1 MSKAPAK
8 PELDR
13 ALALDIVRVT
23 EGTAVAAALWRGRGN
38 EAAADEAAAEAMY
51 RELERLAIEGVVVVG
66 EGEENDTPILY
77 LGEAVGTGGAT
88 GLKVDLAVNPVEG
101 STLCAK
107 ALPNA
112 LSVLAVAERG
122 TLLKVPAIYMDKIAI
137 GPGYPEGLVDLDATP
152 ADNLKA
158 LALAK
163 NVPVSGITV
172 CILDRPRHAK
182 LIEEVRGAG
191 AALRLIGDGD
201 IAGVI
206 HVTEPMA
213 TGIDIY
219 MGIGGAPEGVLAAAA
234 LCLHRRSDARTAG
247 GAERTAARPRPCCRD
262 CRSRAQIPHPR
273 HGDRRSRFRRH
284 RHHRRLAS
292 RRGPL
297 HQGCDLHPQRGD
309 ARLDPHGA
317 LDQGRASQYQQVRL
331 RLHGEGGPPANHL
344 TLTARGDKSAWM
356 A

>member
-1 MSKAPAK
+1 VSKAQVRA
-8 PELDR
+8 ELDR

-51 RELERLAIEGVVVVG
+51 RELERLAVEGVVVVG
-66 EGEENDTPILY
+66 TGEENETPLLY
-77 LGEAVGTGGAT
+77 SGETVGSGGTG
-88 GLKVDLAVNPVEG
+88 GLKVDLAVDPVEG

-122 TLLKVPAIYMDKIAI
+122 SLLKVPSIYMDKIAI
-137 GPGYPEGLVDLDATP
+137 GPGYPEGLVDLDAVP
-152 ADNLKA
+152 ADNLNA

-182 LIEEVRGAG
+182 LIEEVRETG
-191 AALRLIGDGD
+191 AALRLISDGD

-206 HVTEPMA
+206 HVTVPLE

-234 LCLHRRSDARTAG
+234 LACIG
-247 GAERTAARPRPCCRD
+247 G
-262 CRSRAQIPHPR
+262 QM
-273 HGDRRSRFRRH
+273 
-284 RHHRRLAS
+284 
-292 RRGPL
+292 
-297 HQGCDLHPQRGD
+297 
-309 ARLDPHGA
+309 
-317 LDQGRASQYQQVRL
+317 QGRFVAPNEQDRARAAGIADLDRKYTMRDMVTGDLAFAATGITDGSLLEGVRFTKDAVFTHTLVMRASTRTVRWIKTE
-331 RLHGEGGPPANHL
+331 HPDIGKF
-344 TLTARGDKSAWM
+344 D
-356 A
+356 